1 MLQADNPTSPLFM
14 VLLLAI
20 LIDITFSWSGGVRG
34 RLPNM
39 RTSIR
44 GARTAGLFAF
54 MSLIFVFVSYY
65 FYYQTTEFYGT
76 IAFIIAF
83 ALFVGGILLAER
95 IPD

>member
-1 MLQADNPTSPLFM
+1 M
-14 VLLLAI
+14 VLLLAL
-20 LIDITFSWSGGVRG
+20 LIDITFAWSGGIRG

-44 GARTAGLFAF
+44 GAKIAGLFSF

-65 FYYQTTEFYGT
+65 FYYQTTELYGT

-83 ALFVGGILLAER
+83 LVFLVFCRYAFF
-95 IPD
+95 